1 MKKQPL
7 IYRLNVIGGAIII
20 FLTIRTYMPVIGAKL
35 GLNKNFNIWLILFMI
50 TLALSCIVPIC
61 FIEKM
66 CDFHPIIQ
74 KKKSSLLND
83 LILVLSG
90 MIMFT
95 MLSIVNSLVHNLFSK
110 FGITFP
116 PNTIEPIN
124 SVITFILYFTFSSI
138 IPAIFEELFMRG
150 TVLPLLVPY
159 GKRFAVIS
167 CALIFTMMHTQI
179 QGFIPIFGAGI
190 ILSCLYL
197 HTDNIFVPM
206 TLHFVNN
213 AYSFMMMY
221 MQNKVN
227 GISYVSF
234 ASLIMSIIIALG
246 GYSLF
251 YMKNH
256 NINIFSSLNKKEKN
270 AKITSFFKS
279 PIMLLATMGCFLA
292 IFSQLYTDLNL

>member
-50 TLALSCIVPIC
+50 TLALSCILPIC

-74 KKKSSLLND
+74 KKKSSIIND
-83 LILVLSG
+83 LILLLSG

-95 MLSIVNSLVHNLFSK
+95 MLSIVNSLVHNVLNK
-110 FGITFP
+110 FGISFP
-116 PNTIEPIN
+116 SNTIEPIN
-124 SVITFILYFTFSSI
+124 GFLTFILYFTFSAI

-150 TVLPLLVPY
+150 TVLPMLVPY
-159 GKRFAVIS
+159 GKRFAVLS
-167 CALIFTMMHTQI
+167 CALIFTLMHTQI

-197 HTDNIFVPM
+197 YTDNIFIPM
-206 TLHFVNN
+206 SLHFLNN

-227 GISYVSF
+227 GISYISF
-234 ASLIMSIIIALG
+234 ASLIMSIIIATG

-251 YMKNH
+251 YMKRH
-256 NINIFSSLNKKEKN
+256 NINIFSALKEKEKN
-270 AKITSFFKS
+270 AKLTSFFKS
-279 PIMLLATMGCFLA
+279 PIMLLAIMGCMLA